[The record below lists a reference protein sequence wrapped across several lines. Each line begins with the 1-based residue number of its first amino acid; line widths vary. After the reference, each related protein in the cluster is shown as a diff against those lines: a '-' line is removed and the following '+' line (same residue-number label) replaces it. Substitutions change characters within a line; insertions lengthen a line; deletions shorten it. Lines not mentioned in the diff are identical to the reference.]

1 MNKIILSG
9 RFVSDPEIYETPK
22 QKKLAKFRLA
32 VKRNFKNA
40 NGDYDTDFFSCIAF
54 GNAEN
59 IKQYCHKG
67 DQVLVEGRVQNRTY
81 EDDKKEKHYITEI
94 MCDNVE
100 FLYGKNNSSSEEKHT
115 TIEPKEQE
123 TYDNEQVFADFGDS
137 IEISDDDIAF

>member
-59 IKQYCHKG
+59 IKQ
-67 DQVLVEGRVQNRTY
+67 LIENRTLKRVY
-81 EDDKKEKHYITEI
+81 KQD
-94 MCDNVE
+94 
-100 FLYGKNNSSSEEKHT
+100 
-115 TIEPKEQE
+115 
-123 TYDNEQVFADFGDS
+123 
-137 IEISDDDIAF
+137 